1 MATTHD
7 ALTTEKP
14 PVSRER
20 AGDSGDGWNNGVTT
34 GAPLRSVRDYSPPP
48 SSSAI
53 WVLIAAIVMSFAA
66 FSSALIVRQGASLDW
81 RHTPLPPI
89 LYLNTLVLLLSS
101 VALAIAKLRFTSVRP
116 DARLFGDAALWLY
129 AASAL
134 GVFFL
139 AGQCVAWMQLR
150 SQGIYLATNPSSS
163 FFYVLTVAHA
173 VHILGGLCGF
183 VYVLHKLRRRRLQ
196 KSALD
201 VLSRYWHFV
210 DLLWVYLLFL
220 LLLEI

>member
-1 MATTHD
+1 MATHD
-7 ALTTEKP
+7 TVTTKL

-20 AGDSGDGWNNGVTT
+20 TEDSGGGWNSGIPT
-34 GAPLRSVRDYSPPP
+34 GGRMRSADYSPPP

-53 WVLIAAIVMSFAA
+53 WVLIAAIIMSFAA
-66 FSSALIVRQGASLDW
+66 FSSALIVRQGASSDW

-89 LYLNTLVLLLSS
+89 LYVNTCVLILSS
-101 VALAIAKLRFTSVRP
+101 VAIAFAKRRFIGVGADAKL
-116 DARLFGDAALWLY
+116 FGETAQWLY
-129 AASAL
+129 AALAL

-139 AGQCVAWMQLR
+139 AGQCAAWMQLR
-150 SQGIYLATNPSSS
+150 SRGIYLATNPSSS

-183 VYVLHKLRRRRLQ
+183 AYVIRKLRRGRLQ
-196 KSALD
+196 KSTLD
-201 VLSRYWHFV
+201 AFSLYWHFV
-210 DLLWVYLLFL
+210 DLLWIYLLFL

>member
-1 MATTHD
+1 MATTHE
-7 ALTTEKP
+7 AVTTEQP
-14 PVSRER
+14 RVSRER
-20 AGDSGDGWNNGVTT
+20 TEDSGGWNNGNTI
-34 GAPLRSVRDYSPPP
+34 GAQMRSVKHYSPPP

-89 LYLNTLVLLLSS
+89 LYLNTFVLILSS
-101 VALAIAKLRFTSVRP
+101 VALAIARRRFASVRP
-116 DARLFGDAALWLY
+116 VVNLFGDAAQWLY

-139 AGQCVAWMQLR
+139 AGQCAAWMQLR

-183 VYVLHKLRRRRLQ
+183 AYVILKLRRGRLE